1 MKNLLDKLI
10 APVSPSGCEEN
21 IAKVLAELAAPYG
34 EVVSDNLGNLTVY
47 KKGNGK
53 RIMLAAHMDT
63 IGFIVTHVDERGF
76 VRVGTIGG
84 IKPYLVVGQRVAF
97 DNGVIGIVCADRG
110 TEPKDLTADS
120 LYIDT
125 AGAEVRVG
133 DTAVFSGAPYYS
145 GSKVIS
151 PYLDNRLGCAVC
163 LKALE
168 LMQDTDNEI
177 FCTFTVQEE
186 VGCRGARP
194 AAYTISP
201 DLAIA
206 VDICGVP
213 DTPGE
218 DAPNAVTVE
227 GGPVIKYMDRQ
238 TISNKAVCELLE
250 ATAAEQGIAVQR
262 YVTKHGG
269 TDAGTIFDTRGGV
282 PTGNLAIPI
291 RYTHSPNELADT
303 DVAMQCAKL
312 LAAVLVK

>member
-1 MKNLLDKLI
+1 MKNLLDKLV
-10 APVSPSGCEEN
+10 APVSPSGCEAN
-21 IAKVLAELAAPYG
+21 VSKVIAELAAPYG

-47 KKGNGK
+47 KKGNGR

-63 IGFIVTHVDERGF
+63 IGFIATHIDDRGF
-76 VRVGTIGG
+76 VRFGTIGG
-84 IKPYLVVGQRVAF
+84 IKPVNVVGHRVIF
-97 DNGVIGIVCADRG
+97 ENDVIGIVCCERG
-110 TEPKDLTADS
+110 TEPKDMTADT

-133 DTAVFSGAPYYS
+133 DTAVFCGTPYFF

-168 LMQDTDNEI
+168 LLQDTENEI

-194 AAYTISP
+194 AAYTICP

-213 DTPGE
+213 DTLGE
-218 DAPNAVTVE
+218 DAPNSVTVA
-227 GGPVIKYMDRQ
+227 GGPVIKYMDRR
-238 TISNKAVCELLE
+238 TISSKAVCELLE
-250 ATAAEQGIAVQR
+250 KTAAEQGIAVQR
-262 YVTKHGG
+262 YVTKQGG
-269 TDAGTIFDTRGGV
+269 TDAGSMFDTRGGV

-291 RYTHSPNELADT
+291 RYTHCPNELADM
-303 DVAMQCAKL
+303 DVALQCAKL
-312 LAAVLVK
+312 LAAVLAK

>member
-10 APVSPSGCEEN
+10 APVSVSGCEAN
-21 IAKVLAELAAPYG
+21 ISKVIAELAAPYG

-47 KKGNGK
+47 KKGTGK

-63 IGFIVTHVDERGF
+63 IGFIVTHIDERGF

-84 IKPYLVVGQRVAF
+84 IKPVNVVGQRVIF
-97 DNGVIGIVCADRG
+97 ENGVIGVVCFDRG
-110 TEPKDLTADS
+110 TEPKDLTADT

-133 DTAVFSGAPYYS
+133 DTAVFF
-145 GSKVIS
+145 GSPCYTGSRVIS

-186 VGCRGARP
+186 VGCRGAGA
-194 AAYTISP
+194 AAYTICP

-218 DAPNAVTVE
+218 DAPNSVTIAD
-227 GGPVIKYMDRQ
+227 GPVIKYMDRR
-238 TISNKAVCELLE
+238 TLSSKAACELLE
-250 ATAAEQGIAVQR
+250 ATAEAQNIPFQR
-262 YVTKHGG
+262 YVTKAGG
-269 TDAGTIFDTRGGV
+269 TDAGVIFNTRGGV

-291 RYTHSPNELADT
+291 RYTHCPNEIADLA
-303 DVAMQCAKL
+303 VAEQCAKL

>member
-10 APVSPSGCEEN
+10 APVSVSGCEEN
-21 IAKVLAELAAPYG
+21 ISKVIAELAAPYG

-47 KKGNGK
+47 KKGTGR

-63 IGFIVTHVDERGF
+63 VGFIVTHIDERGF
-76 VRVGTIGG
+76 VRVGTVGG
-84 IKPYLVVGQRVAF
+84 IKPVNAVGQRVIF
-97 DNGVIGIVCADRG
+97 DNGVIGVVCFERG

-133 DTAVFSGAPYYS
+133 DTAVFCGSPYYT
-145 GSKVIS
+145 GSRVIS

-168 LMQDTDNEI
+168 LLKDTDNEI

-194 AAYTISP
+194 AAFTICP

-218 DAPNAVTVE
+218 DAPNSVTVA
-227 GGPVIKYMDRQ
+227 GGPVIKYMDRR
-238 TISNKAVCELLE
+238 TLSNKTVCKLLE
-250 ATAAEQGIAVQR
+250 DTAAEQNIPVQR
-262 YVTKHGG
+262 YVTKSGG
-269 TDAGTIFDTRGGV
+269 TDAGAIFDTRGGV

-291 RYTHSPNELADT
+291 RYTHCPNEIADLE
-303 DVAMQCAKL
+303 VAQQCAEL
-312 LAAVLVK
+312 LAAVLAR